1 MTNLKNKMKPAG
13 KDDKFSVNVVDMQ
26 QIFDNE
32 KEKKDK
38 KPKLLI
44 SSSTKRNSILSTEIE
59 KGVSIKAYNGGNRQK
74 ENEEITKE

>member
-1 MTNLKNKMKPAG
+1 MTYLKNKMKPAG

-44 SSSTKRNSILSTEIE
+44 SSSTQRNSILSTEIE

>member
-44 SSSTKRNSILSTEIE
+44 SSSTFQHLPIARADVRFRKHLSC
-59 KGVSIKAYNGGNRQK
+59 VS
-74 ENEEITKE
+74 

>member
-44 SSSTKRNSILSTEIE
+44 SSSTQRNSILSTEIE
-59 KGVSIKAYNGGNRQK
+59 KGVSIKDSASPWPARCPSPR
-74 ENEEITKE
+74 

>member
-44 SSSTKRNSILSTEIE
+44 SSSTQRNSILSTEIE
-59 KGVSIKAYNGGNRQK
+59 KGVSIKAYNGGNIQK